1 MNTLPS
7 VQRRDRHIAATLVL
21 SVLLALITSG
31 ASALPLWEVTGEH
44 NRIHIL
50 GSIHF
55 LRPGSD
61 RLPERIV
68 AAYEDADVLI
78 MELDLDD
85 LDPAQAQTALQ
96 RLGMDPQGR
105 TLEVLLG
112 AHGYA
117 TAQTRARA
125 LGIDM
130 AMLQPFEPWLAAI
143 TVTQIQLA
151 QLGFSS
157 DAGVEQQ
164 LLQLARRD
172 RKEVRGLET
181 LEGQL
186 AALDDLS
193 AAAQRDFL
201 LETLSDAATAEESI
215 DSIVTAWQAG
225 DLAALEREL
234 LDSVAQQPELY
245 RRIVVERNRD
255 WVRQI
260 EKLKHERH
268 NYLVVVGALHLVG
281 PDSVIR
287 QLTRTGGVTA
297 SSPRG
302 PSAASGARTPVSPED
317 R

>member
-1 MNTLPS
+1 M
-7 VQRRDRHIAATLVL
+7 AATLVL
-21 SVLLALITSG
+21 SVLLALIASG
-31 ASALPLWEVTGEH
+31 ASALPLWEVAGEH

-61 RLPERIV
+61 RLPGRIV

-130 AMLQPFEPWLAAI
+130 TMLQPFEPWLAAI

-201 LETLSDAATAEESI
+201 LETLSDAASAEERI
-215 DSIVTAWQAG
+215 DNIVIAWQTG

-234 LDSVAQQPELY
+234 LDSVTQQPELY

-260 EKLKHERH
+260 EKLKHDRH

-302 PSAASGARTPVSPED
+302 PSAASGARIPVSPED